1 MKLKRKNFKVQL
13 QKATVKDVIRP
24 AFNYV
29 MFDKGFAVATNAH
42 ILVKSNLSLHGFTP
56 EESDMLSGYGVAS
69 DAFKTV
75 YGFEQVYVE
84 MENGAPVFRCLK
96 GGLTDAV
103 TVKLEKEGVDGFGK
117 FPNYEP
123 VIPGEQLRTAVEILG
138 LDLRY
143 VSTAGDLLC
152 GDNKQAAFYFHG
164 DTRAALLRSTS
175 LTFDDEVI
183 LIMPVMLKR

>member
-42 ILVKSNLSLHGFTP
+42 ISVKSNLSLHGFTP
-56 EESDMLSGYGVAS
+56 EESDMLSGYGIAS

-103 TVKLEKEGVDGFGK
+103 TVKLEKVGSFGK

-123 VIPGEQLRTAVEILG
+123 VIPGEQLRTAVEVLG

-143 VSTAGDLLC
+143 VSIAGDLLC
-152 GDNKQAAFYFHG
+152 GDNKQAALYFHG
-164 DTRAALLRSTS
+164 DTRAVLLRSTS